1 MRVFYF
7 CFMKSNREIIFNHY
21 LQSRMVTTDTRQL
34 TPGAL
39 FFALKGQNFNG
50 NDFQKEALDQGCSLV
65 IVDEPKVLDD
75 RIIAVQDVLV
85 ALQQLAMD
93 YRDTWKFPVIALTGS
108 NGKTTT
114 KELIRDVLAKRYK
127 VHATK
132 GNLNNH
138 IGIPL
143 TILST
148 PEDTEIAVIEM
159 GANHQ
164 REIASY
170 CLYAKP
176 THGYITNI
184 GKAHL
189 EGFGGQEGVKKGKK
203 ELYDYLH
210 QTKGRIFVNRE
221 LPFML
226 EVTQGMEVIPF
237 ESMAKYEAKD
247 LGSGMEIAITE
258 KGRQWNLKCHLAGIY
273 NLFNVAVAWEIGRY
287 FEVPEQDCSDSIS
300 AYIPENMR
308 SQWKE
313 TERNKLILDAYNA
326 NPTSLENAIVHL
338 AKQQGQDILAIVG
351 EMREMGSE
359 SSAEHRHI
367 VDVLISHKVPAILI
381 GKEFEFAKDQYTWFA
396 NVQTLC
402 EHLQKAPLSDKLIL
416 IKGSRGIQLEKVLP
430 YL

>member
-1 MRVFYF
+1 LRVFYF
-7 CFMKSNREIIFNHY
+7 CFMNSNREIIFDHY
-21 LQSRMVTTDTRQL
+21 MQSRVVTTDTRQL
-34 TPGAL
+34 TRGAL

-65 IVDEPKVLDD
+65 IVDEPKIVDP
-75 RIIAVQDVLV
+75 RIIVVGDVLE
-85 ALQQLAMD
+85 ALQQLALD
-93 YRDTWKFPVIALTGS
+93 YRDTWEFPVIALTGS

-114 KELIRDVLAKRYK
+114 KELMRDVLAKRYK
-127 VHATK
+127 VHATR

-148 PEDTEIAVIEM
+148 PADTEIAVIEM

-210 QTKGRIFVNRE
+210 QTQGCIFVNHE

-226 EVTQGMEVIPF
+226 EITTGMEVISF
-237 ESMAKYEAKD
+237 ESMDKYEAKD
-247 LGSGMEIAITE
+247 LGSGMEIVIME
-258 KGRQWNLKCHLAGIY
+258 KGNPWHLQCHLAGLY

-287 FEVPEQDCSDSIS
+287 FEVSEQDCCDAIS

-313 TERNKLILDAYNA
+313 TQKNRLILDAYNA

-338 AKQQGQDILAIVG
+338 AKQNEQHILAIVG
-351 EMREMGSE
+351 EMREMGNE
-359 SSAEHRHI
+359 SASEHRHI
-367 VDVLISHKVPAILI
+367 IEVISEHKVPAILV
-381 GKEFEFAKDQYTWFA
+381 GKEFKFASERYTWFED
-396 NVQTLC
+396 VQALC
-402 EHLQKAPLSDKLIL
+402 EYLQRVQLSNQLIL

>member
-1 MRVFYF
+1 MN
-7 CFMKSNREIIFNHY
+7 SNREIIFDHY
-21 LQSRMVTTDTRQL
+21 MQSRVVTTDTRQL
-34 TPGAL
+34 TRGAL

-65 IVDEPKVLDD
+65 IVDEPKIVDA
-75 RIIAVQDVLV
+75 RIIVVGDVLE
-85 ALQQLAMD
+85 ALQQLALD
-93 YRDTWKFPVIALTGS
+93 YRDTWEFPVIALTGS

-114 KELIRDVLAKRYK
+114 KELMRDVLAKRYK
-127 VHATK
+127 VHATR

-148 PEDTEIAVIEM
+148 PADTEIAVIEM

-203 ELYDYLH
+203 ELYDYLNLT
-210 QTKGRIFVNRE
+210 QGSIFVNRE
-221 LPFML
+221 LPFMH
-226 EVTQGMEVIPF
+226 EITQGMEVIAF
-237 ESMAKYEAKD
+237 ESMEKFKAKD
-247 LGSGMEIAITE
+247 LGSGMEIDINE
-258 KGRQWNLKCHLAGIY
+258 KGTHWHLNCHLAGLY
-273 NLFNVAVAWEIGRY
+273 NLYNVAVAWEIGRY
-287 FEVPEQDCSDSIS
+287 FEVPEKDCCDAIS

-313 TERNKLILDAYNA
+313 TGKNKLILDAYNA

-338 AKQQGQDILAIVG
+338 AKQKEHHILAIVG
-351 EMREMGSE
+351 EMREMGND
-359 SSAEHRHI
+359 SASEHRHI
-367 VDVLISHKVPAILI
+367 VQVISDLEVPAVLV
-381 GKEFEFAKDQYTWFA
+381 GREFEFAKERYTWFA
-396 NVQTLC
+396 DVQALC
-402 EHLQKAPLSDKLIL
+402 EYLQTAQLSNKLIL